1 MNTVLSVQNMNVTYV
16 NKSKR
21 VMAVRNASFSN
32 SKGDSL
38 GLVGESGS
46 GKSTLAI
53 ALLGLL
59 PKETTEI
66 TGKAIFLED
75 TDLLSI
81 SEKEMNELRW
91 KKLAV
96 VFQKAM
102 NSLSPVHRISTVFED
117 IYRVHEPHATKE
129 EIHAATVRL
138 LKLVNLPERV
148 YHLYPHEMSGGM
160 LQRVAIAMSL
170 LHSPQLLIF
179 DEATTAL
186 DVVTQG
192 QILKEIV
199 QMEKELETTRIMI
212 THDMS
217 VVSSSCNKVAVMYAG
232 EIVEFGYVKNVMV
245 HPQHPYTKA
254 LLKSF
259 PALKGEKRKMESIPG
274 FLPDLSK
281 EIPACVFAP
290 RCAYATERC
299 RAEKPLFHSR
309 EDGSGTACFLTEGG
323 AD

>member
-1 MNTVLSVQNMNVTYV
+1 MSTVLSVQNMNVTYV
-16 NKSKR
+16 NKAKR
-21 VMAVRNASFSN
+21 VMAVRNASFSIN
-32 SKGDSL
+32 KGDSL

-46 GKSTLAI
+46 GKSTLAM

-75 TDLLSI
+75 KDLLSI

-91 KKLAV
+91 KKLSV

-117 IYRVHEPHATKE
+117 IYRVHEPHASKE
-129 EIHAATVRL
+129 EIRATTVRL
-138 LKLVNLPERV
+138 LKLVNLPDRV
-148 YHLYPHEMSGGM
+148 YNLYPHEMSGGM

-232 EIVEFGYVKNVMV
+232 EIVEFGYVKDVMI

-254 LLKSF
+254 LLNSF
-259 PALKGEKRKMESIPG
+259 PALRGEKKRMESIPG

-290 RCAYATERC
+290 RCTYATDRC
-299 RAEKPLFHSR
+299 RAEKPVFLSR
-309 EDGSGTACFLTEGG
+309 EDGSGVACFLTEGG
-323 AD
+323 DK

>member
-1 MNTVLSVQNMNVTYV
+1 M
-16 NKSKR
+16 
-21 VMAVRNASFSN
+21 
-32 SKGDSL
+32 
-38 GLVGESGS
+38 
-46 GKSTLAI
+46 
-53 ALLGLL
+53 
-59 PKETTEI
+59 
-66 TGKAIFLED
+66 
-75 TDLLSI
+75 
-81 SEKEMNELRW
+81 
-91 KKLAV
+91 
-96 VFQKAM
+96 
-102 NSLSPVHRISTVFED
+102 
-117 IYRVHEPHATKE
+117 
-129 EIHAATVRL
+129 RL

-281 EIPACVFAP
+281 EIPAGVFAP

>member
-21 VMAVRNASFSN
+21 VMAVRNASFSI

-299 RAEKPLFHSR
+299 LSLIHI
-309 EDGSGTACFLTEGG
+309 
-323 AD
+323 

>member
-21 VMAVRNASFSN
+21 VMAVRNASFSI

-232 EIVEFGYVKNVMV
+232 EIVEFGYVKKRDGSSSTSL
-245 HPQHPYTKA
+245 HQSA
-254 LLKSF
+254 AQIF
-259 PALKGEKRKMESIPG
+259 PGLKGRKEEDGVHSR
-274 FLPDLSK
+274 
-281 EIPACVFAP
+281 VFAGP
-290 RCAYATERC
+290 FQGDSRLRVRT
-299 RAEKPLFHSR
+299 PLRLRYGALPGGEAPFPQPGGR
-309 EDGSGTACFLTEGG
+309 KRYGLFLDGRRR
-323 AD
+323 

>member
-21 VMAVRNASFSN
+21 VMAVRNASFSI

-102 NSLSPVHRISTVFED
+102 ILFPPSIASAPFSRIFIGFTSPMPPRRRFM
-117 IYRVHEPHATKE
+117 
-129 EIHAATVRL
+129 RL
-138 LKLVNLPERV
+138 P
-148 YHLYPHEMSGGM
+148 
-160 LQRVAIAMSL
+160 
-170 LHSPQLLIF
+170 
-179 DEATTAL
+179 
-186 DVVTQG
+186 
-192 QILKEIV
+192 
-199 QMEKELETTRIMI
+199 
-212 THDMS
+212 
-217 VVSSSCNKVAVMYAG
+217 C
-232 EIVEFGYVKNVMV
+232 
-245 HPQHPYTKA
+245 
-254 LLKSF
+254 
-259 PALKGEKRKMESIPG
+259 
-274 FLPDLSK
+274 
-281 EIPACVFAP
+281 
-290 RCAYATERC
+290 
-299 RAEKPLFHSR
+299 
-309 EDGSGTACFLTEGG
+309 GS
-323 AD
+323 

>member
-21 VMAVRNASFSN
+21 VMAVRNASFSI

-212 THDMS
+212 TH
-217 VVSSSCNKVAVMYAG
+217 VLRCNIIQKQVQDLKILVTCL
-232 EIVEFGYVKNVMV
+232 IN
-245 HPQHPYTKA
+245 
-254 LLKSF
+254 LLN
-259 PALKGEKRKMESIPG
+259 
-274 FLPDLSK
+274 
-281 EIPACVFAP
+281 
-290 RCAYATERC
+290 
-299 RAEKPLFHSR
+299 
-309 EDGSGTACFLTEGG
+309 
-323 AD
+323 

>member
-21 VMAVRNASFSN
+21 VMAVRNASFSI

-192 QILKEIV
+192 
-199 QMEKELETTRIMI
+199 
-212 THDMS
+212 
-217 VVSSSCNKVAVMYAG
+217 
-232 EIVEFGYVKNVMV
+232 
-245 HPQHPYTKA
+245 
-254 LLKSF
+254 
-259 PALKGEKRKMESIPG
+259 
-274 FLPDLSK
+274 
-281 EIPACVFAP
+281 
-290 RCAYATERC
+290 
-299 RAEKPLFHSR
+299 
-309 EDGSGTACFLTEGG
+309 
-323 AD
+323 